1 MGATEIAKAVG
12 CKRGN
17 VYKALKAVGLNWASR
32 ASASSSV
39 GQFAAR
45 VLSTPGSSNPR
56 RWASWLMNEIAPYP
70 LLTVTVAAC
79 LSDDGEEQLELSFFR
94 RTSTTPTPPS
104 TGIDARVAPTDVA
117 MMEK

>member
-17 VYKALKAVGLNWASR
+17 VYKALKAVGLNSAAI

-79 LSDDGEEQLELSFFR
+79 LSDDGEEQLELYFFGEPR
-94 RTSTTPTPPS
+94 QPPRPPRPGSTP
-104 TGIDARVAPTDVA
+104 G
-117 MMEK
+117 